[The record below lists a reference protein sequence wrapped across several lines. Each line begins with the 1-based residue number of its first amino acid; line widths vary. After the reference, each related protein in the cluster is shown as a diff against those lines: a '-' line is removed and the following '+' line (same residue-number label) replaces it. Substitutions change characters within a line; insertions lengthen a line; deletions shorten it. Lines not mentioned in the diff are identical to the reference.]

1 MKFGKQRLMTV
12 SSERRRWLWLA
23 VIVATVL
30 FWAGGQGIADA
41 ADTPRGHV
49 QQQPPGTIPEPT
61 PEPTFAPKPTSRP
74 DGDSGSS
81 RPTATPLPSGGQP
94 APDTGASTV
103 LTGTINVPVL
113 NVRQGPGT
121 TYPIIG
127 RVGRDTVVTILGRN
141 RAATWL
147 NFCCVPNTETR
158 GWISAQ
164 FVTPSYTQ
172 EQAAT
177 IPVVDA
183 VPPAATSTA
192 TPTARPVDPGARTGV
207 VSAVALNMREAPS
220 TDAAILGKVRSGA
233 IVTVLA
239 RNTAGDWWLVCC
251 VPATNENGWVAAEFV
266 TPNFTDAASLPVT
279 TGRDAPPAPTK
290 VPATATP
297 TPTPAPLAET
307 TLELAVAQ
315 EPAAALQGEQIV
327 LAFTV
332 TNTGTAA
339 AAMVEL
345 SFELPAGLSFVS
357 ASADGGD
364 VAEESATGGAAIV
377 VVTWESVPA
386 GESASAKVTAII
398 AESMA
403 DGTVIDGAA
412 AAVAENAGLASTPV
426 SVGLPPLLPPD
437 FQ

>member
-1 MKFGKQRLMTV
+1 MKFEKRRLMTV
-12 SSERRRWLWLA
+12 LSVRRHWMWLA

-74 DGDSGSS
+74 DRDNGSS
-81 RPTATPLPSGGQP
+81 KPTATPLPSGGQP
-94 APDTGASTV
+94 APDTGSSTV

-127 RVGRDTVVTILGRN
+127 RVGRDAVVTILGRN

-147 NFCCVPNTETR
+147 NFCCVPDTETH

-183 VPPAATSTA
+183 ALPTPTVA
-192 TPTARPVDPGARTGV
+192 PTARPIDPGARTGV
-207 VSAVALNMREAPS
+207 VSAVALNIREAPS

-266 TPNFTDAASLPVT
+266 TPNFNDAASLPVT
-279 TGRDAPPAPTK
+279 TGRDAP
-290 VPATATP
+290 ATP
-297 TPTPAPLAET
+297 TKAPAIATPIPTPAPLEET
-307 TLELAVAQ
+307 TLAGSLEQ
-315 EPAAALQGEQIV
+315 NPPAALQGEQIV
-327 LAFTV
+327 LSFTV
-332 TNTGTAA
+332 TNTGAA
-339 AAMVEL
+339 DASMVEL
-345 SFELPAGLSFVS
+345 SFELPAGLEFVS

-364 VAEESATGGAAIV
+364 VTQETATSGAAIV
-377 VVTWESVPA
+377 VVAWESLPA
-386 GESASAKVTAII
+386 GESAGAKVTAAIDPGT
-398 AESMA
+398 A

-412 AAVAENAGLASTPV
+412 AVMAENAKMASIAV
-426 SVGLPPLLPPD
+426 SVGLPPTQPPD